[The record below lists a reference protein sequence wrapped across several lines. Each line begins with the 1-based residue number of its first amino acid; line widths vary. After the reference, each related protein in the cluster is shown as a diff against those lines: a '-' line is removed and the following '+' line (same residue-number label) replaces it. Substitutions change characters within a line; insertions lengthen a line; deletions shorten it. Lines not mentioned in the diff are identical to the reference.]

1 MKGRLEKRS
10 KSSWTIVIEAGR
22 DPATGK
28 RNRIYRAVQGN
39 KTQAKQAMDQIMAE
53 LQQGTYVQP
62 DKTTVAEYLERWV
75 KTYCEPNL
83 AESTST
89 GYSRTIEKHVV
100 PEIGQILLQD
110 LQPMHLQ
117 TLYAR
122 ILEKGLSSRMAQ
134 LTHAILHQAL
144 RHAVLWQL
152 LQRNPADAV
161 QAPRPKKAETKALT
175 KEEVGRLLA
184 AVKSNRDYAMIY
196 TAIWTGM
203 RRGELLG
210 LRWADVDLTAGII
223 TVEQGL
229 VVSKEGLQL
238 TQPKTRGSRRSI
250 PVPKSVGDVLKQH
263 RKQQL
268 SQRLAAGPAWQDL
281 GLVFPNESG
290 RPQYPGTFSGRFGYT
305 VRNLGFSGLRF
316 HDLRHTH
323 ASLLLALGIHPKVVQ
338 ERLGHTVIT
347 TTMDIYSHVMPT
359 LQKEAAEKLD
369 DLLLISNGDE
379 MATIA
384 RDR

>member
-1 MKGRLEKRS
+1 MTGRLEKRS

-28 RNRIYRAVQGN
+28 RRRIYRAVQGN
-39 KTQAKQAMDQIMAE
+39 KTQAKQAMEQILAE
-53 LQQGTYVQP
+53 LQRGTYVQP
-62 DKTTVAEYLERWV
+62 DKATVAEYLRQWV

-83 AESTST
+83 ADSTIA

-100 PEIGQILLQD
+100 PEIGQIPLQD

-122 ILEKGLSSRMAQ
+122 ILGKGLSPRMAR

-144 RHAVLWQL
+144 RHAVLWQM

-161 QAPRPKKAETKALT
+161 QPPRPKKTEAKALT
-175 KEEVGRLLA
+175 KEEIERLLVA
-184 AVKSNRDYAMIY
+184 LVGHRDYVTIY
-196 TAIWTGM
+196 TAIYTGM

-210 LRWADVDLTAGII
+210 LRWSDVDLDTGMV

-229 VVSKEGLQL
+229 IVTRDGLEFS
-238 TQPKTRGSRRSI
+238 QPKTKGSRRSI
-250 PVPKSVGDVLKQH
+250 PIPGSVCDTLRQH
-263 RKQQL
+263 RKEQL
-268 SQRLAAGPAWQDL
+268 ERRLVVGPAWEDFD
-281 GLVFPNESG
+281 LVFPNQNG
-290 RPQYPGTFSGRFGYT
+290 KPQHPGTFSGRFGYT
-305 VRNLGFSGLRF
+305 VKRVGFSGLRF

-323 ASLLLALGIHPKVVQ
+323 ASLLLTLGVHPKIVQ

-359 LQKEAAEKLD
+359 LQEEAARKLD
-369 DLLLISNGDE
+369 DLLSISNGGK
-379 MATIA
+379 MAAI
-384 RDR
+384 DRNS